1 MGIRLDEPSVSPRR
15 TTNSRPVAAHTRRYC
30 GFAVPTIPIG
40 FQAHYAT
47 VLVTVYQDA
56 GSWIITVADPF
67 GAGTAS
73 RVSGSIN
80 AAKQQALVVAQWY
93 LRNTYP
99 DFSWPVIPDKQIRW
113 KKIPRRTN

>member
-1 MGIRLDEPSVSPRR
+1 MGLRLGEPSALSRG
-15 TTNSRPVAAHTRRYC
+15 TTNSRPVATHTRYR
-30 GFAVPTIPIG
+30 GLAVPAIPIG

-47 VLVTVYQDA
+47 VLVTIYQEA

-73 RVSGSIN
+73 KISGSIN
-80 AAKQQALVVAQWY
+80 AAKQQALVVVHAY

-99 DFSWPVIPDKQIRW
+99 DLSWAVIPDADIRW
-113 KKIPRRTN
+113 KKIPRWTN

>member
-1 MGIRLDEPSVSPRR
+1 MGLRLGEPSALSRG
-15 TTNSRPVAAHTRRYC
+15 TTNSRPVATHTRYR
-30 GFAVPTIPIG
+30 GLAVPAIPIG

-73 RVSGSIN
+73 KIIGSIN
-80 AAKQQALVVAQWY
+80 AAKQQALVVVHAY

-99 DFSWPVIPDKQIRW
+99 DLSWAVIPDADIRW
-113 KKIPRRTN
+113 KKIPRWTN